1 MTRRT
6 HISILAA
13 VVAAML
19 AVCAGCTSDESMA
32 SPSSQHATM
41 QAAPSFADV
50 NHALKLNDSDAAVV
64 KQALAEWQRSAKSAT
79 TGAPGFAARRQEME
93 FIATVTP
100 SLDDAQLT
108 SLVSL
113 LTSRHETHR
122 DEMRAQHAGN
132 RNGSAMKKMAT
143 ELGLSNKQKDQMSA
157 LHADTRA
164 KAEAQRESFHK
175 GDITE
180 DQMHTALAT
189 IHQDA
194 RTQLSVILTADQL
207 KKLDAMR
214 DNRFENRMGRR
225 VENADKREDAHLAW
239 MVRTLQLSDT
249 QASAVKAAMATMG
262 DAQESA
268 FKAVQAGSLSRDQV
282 HDQMRAAHDA
292 FAEKLKGIL
301 TADQLQRLDIL
312 KPLLPGQIHH
322 A

>member
-1 MTRRT
+1 M
-6 HISILAA
+6 
-13 VVAAML
+13 AAMF
-19 AVCAGCTSDESMA
+19 AVGAGCTSDESMA
-32 SPSSQHATM
+32 SPSSQNATM

-50 NHALKLNDSDAAVV
+50 NHALKLNESDAAVV
-64 KQALAEWQRSAKSAT
+64 KQALAEWQRGARAAT

-132 RNGSAMKKMAT
+132 RNGDAMKKMAR
-143 ELGLSNKQKDQMSA
+143 ELGLSDKQRDQLKA
-157 LHADTRA
+157 LHADTRT
-164 KAEAQRESFHK
+164 KAEAQRESLRK
-175 GDITE
+175 GAITE
-180 DQMHTALAT
+180 DQMHTALET
-189 IHQDA
+189 IHKDA
-194 RTQLSVILTADQL
+194 RTQMETILTADQV

-214 DNRFENRMGRR
+214 DDRFENRMGRR
-225 VENADKREDAHLAW
+225 VENSDKREDAHLAW
-239 MVRTLQLSDT
+239 MVRTLQLSDM
-249 QASAVKAAMATMG
+249 QASAVKTAMATLG
-262 DAQESA
+262 DAQESS

-282 HDQMRAAHDA
+282 QDQMRAAHDA

-312 KPLLPGQIHH
+312 KPLLPGRIHH